1 MWSRG
6 PGDKEWTR
14 HISTNAAATATG
26 VARHIIKLRTGS
38 ATPSS
43 KSTFSHRSRVSTG
56 GFEFSAVDPRAAGD
70 GGARP
75 GAPPPLRPPP
85 TGRTAEDSWL
95 GRFDEA
101 KSAVA
106 LHGLALIADSEE
118 QWAAQLR
125 AATLPGRSSYTTVV
139 RPEARCV
146 RCGQQNAESTL
157 KQLLGGRFSCACG
170 RAEKVPVTRRFEEVT
185 KCASHLGLEVT
196 DDEAAFVK
204 GAEAHAGVPSHFK
217 PHCRCVVGGA
227 GCSSREVPS
236 FRVVDLLYYGKRAG
250 SGDAPEL
257 RFCRC
262 SAGLQQMGV
271 AERVKCGLEQ
281 DADLADLVVLTEFP
295 VRLAGRSKAS
305 RADLVVDA
313 DIEGPEERAV
323 VAVEF
328 DGPHHFG
335 PFSYA
340 PAWDRRETTDL
351 LAKFDDQKKRDRLK
365 GDFWTSRGVPA
376 LHVHV
381 NDYTRAVAVVKE
393 ATKAALASRPGATQ
407 NFITSPG
414 LYRDVMPSSWVSACC
429 VL

>member
-1 MWSRG
+1 
-6 PGDKEWTR
+6 
-14 HISTNAAATATG
+14 
-26 VARHIIKLRTGS
+26 
-38 ATPSS
+38 
-43 KSTFSHRSRVSTG
+43 
-56 GFEFSAVDPRAAGD
+56 
-70 GGARP
+70 
-75 GAPPPLRPPP
+75 
-85 TGRTAEDSWL
+85 
-95 GRFDEA
+95 
-101 KSAVA
+101 
-106 LHGLALIADSEE
+106 
-118 QWAAQLR
+118 
-125 AATLPGRSSYTTVV
+125 
-139 RPEARCV
+139 
-146 RCGQQNAESTL
+146 
-157 KQLLGGRFSCACG
+157 
-170 RAEKVPVTRRFEEVT
+170 
-185 KCASHLGLEVT
+185 
-196 DDEAAFVK
+196 
-204 GAEAHAGVPSHFK
+204 
-217 PHCRCVVGGA
+217 
-227 GCSSREVPS
+227 
-236 FRVVDLLYYGKRAG
+236 
-250 SGDAPEL
+250 
-257 RFCRC
+257 
-262 SAGLQQMGV
+262 MGV

-393 ATKAALASRPGATQ
+393 ATKAALASRSGATQ
-407 NFITSPG
+407 NFITSPD
-414 LYRDVMPSSWVSACC
+414 LYRDVMPTSWLSACC